1 MPIKIADSLPARAVL
16 ESENI
21 FVMTEH
27 RAITQDIR
35 PLKIGLLNLMPLKI
49 TTETQILRYLS
60 NTPLQIEIDLVQ
72 TESYKPTHTPEDHLL
87 TFYKTFNEIRGNRY
101 DGFIITGAPVETME
115 YESVSYWKELTEIME
130 WTKTHVHSTFHICWG
145 AQAALYYHYG
155 ISKYPLPQKISGV
168 FAHRVLQPTEQL
180 LRGFNDVFYAP
191 HSRHTEVRAADIT
204 RCPAL
209 RMLSDSEEAGVYIV
223 EARNGR
229 QIFVFGHS
237 EYDRDTLKQEYFRD
251 LNKGMQPQIPQHYFP
266 HDDPTQEPSVTWRA
280 HAHLLYTNWLNYYV
294 YQTTPYV
301 LSDNLDSDSNSHPFD
316 EWDK

>member
-87 TFYKTFNEIRGNRY
+87 TFYKTFNEIRDNRY

-115 YESVSYWKELTEIME
+115 YENVSYWQELTAIME

-155 ISKYPLPQKISGV
+155 IPKYPLPQKISGV

-191 HSRHTEVRAADIT
+191 HSRHTEVRAADIA

-223 EARNGR
+223 EARGGR

-251 LNKGMQPQIPQHYFP
+251 LDKGMHPQIPQHYFP
-266 HDDPTQEPSVTWRA
+266 HDDPAQEPSVTWRA

-301 LSDNLDSDSNSHPFD
+301 LSDNLDTSSPFHPFD